1 MKYLYAFAVTFLLL
15 LGSCCKNET
24 NTRKLRVNLPSD
36 PATLDPRRGADIPS
50 STVHFMLFEGLTR
63 DTPDPNF
70 HWGVA
75 KQVDIS
81 DDKLT
86 YTFTLR
92 GALWSDGRPV
102 TAMDF
107 EYAWKTML
115 APDFPCPNANL
126 LYVIKNA
133 RAAKLGKVP
142 TSEIGVKAKGPRKLV
157 VTLEA
162 PTPYFLDL
170 TSFCVYSPV
179 PHYIAKDNPEWFY
192 GPGDSLPSN
201 GPFILDE
208 WKPGNCLH
216 LTRNPLYWK
225 EKDIEV
231 EEIEIS
237 LIDDEATAYEMFEKG
252 ELDILG
258 TPFTNFPIDAAPTLI
273 KKGVLDIQPAGGLTF
288 CTFNTRKPPFNN
300 KHIRKAFSYALD
312 RESIVGDVTLL
323 KERPAGGLTPPS
335 LRHPSQPSK
344 FAEYSIIKAK
354 KHLEVGLKEL
364 GMTIDDLQG
373 FEMVYTV
380 SGDHKRV
387 AQAIQEQ
394 WMKTLGVK
402 VSLRGLQHKIFMDTL
417 VGRSYDIGLAYLLAQ
432 YADQMNIFDRFK
444 YVANPKNYPGWEHP
458 EYIHY
463 LDASMVADSDEER
476 FALLSKAEK
485 LILDDMPLT
494 PVFYWTIGAL
504 VNPKLHKVGRSKIGS
519 MLWEGVKWRE

>member
-1 MKYLYAFAVTFLLL
+1 MKFVYTFCLALSL
-15 LGSCCKNET
+15 ILSGCSKEEDH
-24 NTRKLRVNLPSD
+24 TRKLRVNLPSD

-50 STVHFMLFEGLTR
+50 STLHFMLFEGLTR

-75 KQVDIS
+75 KKVDIS
-81 DDKLT
+81 PDKLT
-86 YTFTLR
+86 YTFYLR
-92 GALWSDGRPV
+92 HALWSDGRPV

-133 RAAKLGKVP
+133 RAAKIGKVP
-142 TSEIGVKAKGPRKLV
+142 LDEIGVKAQGPRKLI

-170 TSFCVYSPV
+170 TSFCVYSPI
-179 PHYIAKDNPEWFY
+179 PHYIAKENPEWFY

-216 LTRNPLYWK
+216 LSRNPLYWK

-237 LIDDEATAYEMFEKG
+237 LIESDATAFEMFEKG

-258 TPFTNFPIDAAPTLI
+258 TPFSNFPIDAAPTLL
-273 KKGVLDIQPAGGLTF
+273 KKGILDIQPASGLTF
-288 CTFNTRKPPFNN
+288 CTFNTNKPPFNN
-300 KHIRKAFSYALD
+300 KHIRKAFSYAID
-312 RESIVGDVTLL
+312 RYSIVGDVTLL
-323 KERPAGGLTPPS
+323 KEKPATALTPPN
-335 LRHPSQPSK
+335 LRHPSQP
-344 FAEYSIIKAK
+344 AELTEFSQRKAK
-354 KHLEVGLKEL
+354 HHLEIGLKEL
-364 GMTIDDLQG
+364 GMTIDDLQD
-373 FEMVYTV
+373 FEMIFTV

-394 WMKTLGVK
+394 WMNTLGVR
-402 VSLRGLQHKIFMDTL
+402 VSLRGLQHKIYMDAL
-417 VGRSYDIGLAYLLAQ
+417 VGRNYDIGLSYLLAQ
-432 YADQMNIFDRFK
+432 YADQMSVLDRFK
-444 YVANPKNYPGWEHP
+444 YISNPRNYPGWEHP
-458 EYIHY
+458 KYIHY
-463 LDASMVADSDEER
+463 LDASMLAQSEEER
-476 FALLSKAEK
+476 FALLSKAEQ

-504 VNPKLHKVGRSKIGS
+504 VNPKLYNVERSKMGS
-519 MLWEGVKWRE
+519 LLWEGVKWRE